1 MPTKHGFSSFT
12 VVYSTFSECE
22 KYSSDVVAWKDSSEK
37 SAAEFSSRRESLE
50 SNSRSALE
58 EAKREQDEFFSQT
71 LKRDAP
77 TGETP
82 ARERTLARTY
92 PKEIIE
98 VRLVSCLALFRSLFS
113 FAFLFR
119 APPTTSECAATA
131 RAAT

>member
-1 MPTKHGFSSFT
+1 M
-12 VVYSTFSECE
+12 
-22 KYSSDVVAWKDSSEK
+22 VAWKDSSEK

-92 PKEIIE
+92 PKEIIK
-98 VRLVSCLALFRSLFS
+98 VRLVSCLALFRSFS
-113 FAFLFR
+113 FAF
-119 APPTTSECAATA
+119 
-131 RAAT
+131 

>member
-1 MPTKHGFSSFT
+1 M
-12 VVYSTFSECE
+12 
-22 KYSSDVVAWKDSSEK
+22 VAWKDSSEK
-37 SAAEFSSRRESLE
+37 SAAEFSSERESLE
-50 SNSRSALE
+50 SKSSSVLE
-58 EAKREQDEFFSQT
+58 EAKREQVKFFSQT

-92 PKEIIE
+92 PKEIIR
-98 VRLVSCLALFRSLFS
+98 VRPVSCLALVRSLLS